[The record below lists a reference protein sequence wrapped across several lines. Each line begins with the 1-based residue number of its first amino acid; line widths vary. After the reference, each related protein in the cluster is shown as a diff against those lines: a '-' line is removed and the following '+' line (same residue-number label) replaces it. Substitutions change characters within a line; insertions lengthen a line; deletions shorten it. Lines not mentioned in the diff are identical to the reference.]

1 MPKRTL
7 QYIPEE
13 IWAVM
18 KSPSESDKA
27 LIAHACSFAQK
38 AHEGQT
44 RMSGEPYF
52 THVFETGMNLAELK
66 MDAATIAAGILHD
79 TLEDCDIDPHEFEKE
94 FGKEILFLVEGV
106 TKLGKLKYKGAER
119 HAESLRKFFVATAED
134 VRVATIKLA
143 DRLHNISTLSHVKPE
158 KQRRIA
164 LETLEIHARLADR
177 LGIGKLK
184 AALEDYAFPYAF
196 PKEYEETNRLF
207 NSVSHASE
215 EHLEHVAKK
224 LREELEILGVRVVRM
239 DRRVK
244 HLYSLWQKLKRYD
257 MDINKVYDIVALR
270 IIVPDI
276 TACYQTLGVIHGLY
290 RPLPGRFKD
299 YIAVPKPNGYRSL
312 HTTVF
317 DGAGGTFEVQI
328 RTEDMHLE
336 AEYGIASHLHY
347 KEIGKD
353 LGADEIQKKATW
365 TQELLRL
372 QSEAHEGDDFI
383 KNLKVDFFENRLF
396 VYTPKGDVIELPE
409 GASAIDFAYAIHS
422 DIGNHMSGA
431 KVNGKLVSLDTI
443 LKRGDIV
450 EVVRNE
456 KAKPN
461 RKWIDMT
468 KTTLAK
474 RHIRSYLKEHGSTID
489 KMFLK

>member
-1 MPKRTL
+1 MGR
-7 QYIPEE
+7 
-13 IWAVM
+13 
-18 KSPSESDKA
+18 
-27 LIAHACSFAQK
+27 
-38 AHEGQT
+38 
-44 RMSGEPYF
+44 
-52 THVFETGMNLAELK
+52 
-66 MDAATIAAGILHD
+66 
-79 TLEDCDIDPHEFEKE
+79 
-94 FGKEILFLVEGV
+94 
-106 TKLGKLKYKGAER
+106 
-119 HAESLRKFFVATAED
+119 
-134 VRVATIKLA
+134 
-143 DRLHNISTLSHVKPE
+143 DR
-158 KQRRIA
+158 
-164 LETLEIHARLADR
+164 
-177 LGIGKLK
+177 
-184 AALEDYAFPYAF
+184 
-196 PKEYEETNRLF
+196 
-207 NSVSHASE
+207 ASE

-224 LREELEILGVRVVRM
+224 LREELEILGVRVIRM

-347 KEIGKD
+347 KELGKNLD
-353 LGADEIQKKATW
+353 ADEIQKKATW

-372 QSEAHEGDDFI
+372 QSESEQGDDFI